1 MVNDIGYE
9 GGYISKLSIID
20 GKLMTKTPTEEHL
33 SHLVSTEKI
42 TFISLDSGRINPFV
56 FSKDSVSKISGCL
69 ETGKFQFDKVK

>member
-33 SHLVSTEKI
+33 SHLVSTEKQLLLALI
-42 TFISLDSGRINPFV
+42 LEESTPSCSA
-56 FSKDSVSKISGCL
+56 KI
-69 ETGKFQFDKVK
+69 V